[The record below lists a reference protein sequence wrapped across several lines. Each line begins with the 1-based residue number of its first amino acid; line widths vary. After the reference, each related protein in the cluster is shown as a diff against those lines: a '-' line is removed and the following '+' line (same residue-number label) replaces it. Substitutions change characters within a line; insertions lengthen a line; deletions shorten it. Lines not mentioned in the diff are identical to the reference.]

1 MSVLKKPTSVMV
13 FASVLFDES
22 LITESDLLDR
32 FQAKFGTSHCA
43 YHPFCPMKEYY
54 SKEMGITQ
62 NLKRVFFFSHKLF
75 SRDILVESKKWAI
88 NLEAEYT
95 KLEKRK
101 VNFDVGVISLENL
114 QLATGKNFTHRVY
127 LSDNIY
133 SDLTLIFQND
143 SFITL
148 PWSYPDYSHPEIIN
162 IFNWNRR
169 LLQNLLEENSL
180 LTH

>member
-13 FASVLFDES
+13 FASVLFDEFQVS
-22 LITESDLLDR
+22 EKFLLDR
-32 FQAKFGTSHCA
+32 FQKSFGYSHLA

-54 SKEMGITQ
+54 SKEMGEIQ
-62 NLKRVFFFSHKLF
+62 NLKRVFFFCHKLH
-75 SRDILVESKKWAI
+75 SRDILVQSKKWAI
-88 NLEAEYT
+88 EIETEFSSDN
-95 KLEKRK
+95 KRK

-114 QLATGKNFTHRVY
+114 QLATGKNFTHRVF

-169 LLQNLLEENSL
+169 LLQLLIEEN
-180 LTH
+180 